1 MSELLQIPAEQYH
14 ADRQHVSKSWLDRLK
29 QSPAHLRHYLDS
41 AKVETKALRV
51 GRIVHCAILEPEIFA
66 RDFVIKPKF
75 DGRTTVGK
83 DGLTEWEAA
92 NAGKLDVTV
101 AEFEMAKG
109 IRESVMAHKAARA
122 LLERVGNA
130 EQSAFWTNPDT
141 DVLCKCRPDY
151 IHDFVV
157 DLKTTE
163 DASPQGFA
171 RSIAK
176 YRYHIQAAQYTEGT
190 QRERFIIVAAEKTPP
205 YGVAVYLLGDGD
217 VAKGLETRRREL
229 DIYAECKA
237 TNTWP
242 SYPQEIQPI
251 TLPAWA

>member
-29 QSPAHLRHYLDS
+29 QSPAHLRHYLDT

-51 GRIVHCAILEPEIFA
+51 GRIVHCAILEPDIFA

-83 DGLTEWEAA
+83 TGLAEWEAA
-92 NAGKLDVTV
+92 NAGKMDVTV

-109 IRESVMAHKAARA
+109 IRESVMAHKGARA
-122 LLERVGNA
+122 LLERTGAA
-130 EQSAFWTNPDT
+130 EQSAFWNNPESGVD
-141 DVLCKCRPDY
+141 CKCRPDY
-151 IHDFVV
+151 IHDFIV

-163 DASPQGFA
+163 DASPEAFKW
-171 RSIAK
+171 SIKK

-190 QRERFIIVAAEKTPP
+190 QRERFVIIAAEKSPP
-205 YGVAVYLLGDGD
+205 YGVAVYLLDDGD
-217 VAKGLETRRREL
+217 VATGMEQRRREL
-229 DIYAECKA
+229 DLYAECRA
-237 TNTWP
+237 TGKWP
-242 SYPQEIQPI
+242 AYPDTIQPI
-251 TLPAWA
+251 KMP